1 MQGRRRQIQPANLR
15 TKAIGF
21 VVAEVRRRKGVS
33 QEQLGADCGFD
44 RTYVSR
50 LERGILNPTAIRLWK
65 IAESL
70 KMPFHLMVGEMEKW
84 VAEREK
90 SR

>member
-1 MQGRRRQIQPANLR
+1 MQGRRRQIQPASLR
-15 TKAIGF
+15 KKAIGI
-21 VVAEVRRRKGVS
+21 VVSEVRRRVGIS
-33 QEQLGADCGFD
+33 QERLGAECGFD

-70 KMPFHLMVGEMEKW
+70 DTPFHHLVSEMEKW

-90 SR
+90 GR

>member
-15 TKAIGF
+15 KKAIGL
-21 VVAEVRRRKGVS
+21 VVSEVRRRAGIS
-33 QEQLGADCGFD
+33 QERLGAECGFD

-50 LERGILNPTAIRLWK
+50 LERGILNPTAIRLWR

-70 KMPFHLMVGEMEKW
+70 DTPFHRLVSEMEKW

-90 SR
+90 PR